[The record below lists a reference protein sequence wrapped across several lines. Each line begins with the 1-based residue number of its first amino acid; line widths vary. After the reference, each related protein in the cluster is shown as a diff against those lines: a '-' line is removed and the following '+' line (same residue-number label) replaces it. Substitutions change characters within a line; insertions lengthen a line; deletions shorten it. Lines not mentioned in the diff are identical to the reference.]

1 MTVCS
6 VIITIK
12 ISAPS
17 ETRFIYSNGK
27 ADGGGAAAAAVVVAA
42 QKYKTRTFCYEP
54 VE

>member
-27 ADGGGAAAAAVVVAA
+27 AAAAADGGGAVVVVAA
-42 QKYKTRTFCYEP
+42 QK
-54 VE
+54 